1 MTSSTGNTRPL
12 GSGGPIVS
20 PPRPLSWSSP
30 PALDPPRFAPADAAI
45 HERPHPSDFPP
56 PMAPRSN
63 SSVGYSGS
71 MGPRSQAPRPQEQEA
86 PVLLQWFPKA
96 AAKAS
101 PSPSANWS
109 QSQPARTRSPSPV
122 QPASYSNR
130 ALDESLSPVTPEP
143 ESPERAIRA
152 LRETTPSFAD
162 ETGEG
167 RSDGSPDGRAQAER
181 SVRSSADLAAM
192 VVTETQAGF
201 VVADGSVQSFHPS
214 SSWPGGV
221 EQRDLRSSSPG
232 RTPLQGQP
240 RVPSLPVSPVQ
251 NFGHQRRP
259 SNASGSER
267 Y

>member
-12 GSGGPIVS
+12 SSGGPIVS

-30 PALDPPRFAPADAAI
+30 PAPSPPHFATAGAAI
-45 HERPHPSDFPP
+45 HERPHPSHFPP
-56 PMAPRSN
+56 PMAPRT
-63 SSVGYSGS
+63 VAYSGS
-71 MGPRSQAPRPQEQEA
+71 MGPRSQAPKPQEQEA

-101 PSPSANWS
+101 PAPSANWS
-109 QSQPARTRSPSPV
+109 QSQPARTRSLSPL
-122 QPASYSNR
+122 QPQSYSNR

-162 ETGEG
+162 ETGAEQ
-167 RSDGSPDGRAQAER
+167 SDNSPDRRAAQAQR
-181 SVRSSADLAAM
+181 SVGSSADLAAM
-192 VVTETQAGF
+192 VVTETQATF
-201 VVADGSVQSFHPS
+201 VVADGSVQSFQPPP
-214 SSWPGGV
+214 SWPGGV
-221 EQRDLRSSSPG
+221 EQCSLRSSSPG

-240 RVPSLPVSPVQ
+240 RVASLPVSPAQ